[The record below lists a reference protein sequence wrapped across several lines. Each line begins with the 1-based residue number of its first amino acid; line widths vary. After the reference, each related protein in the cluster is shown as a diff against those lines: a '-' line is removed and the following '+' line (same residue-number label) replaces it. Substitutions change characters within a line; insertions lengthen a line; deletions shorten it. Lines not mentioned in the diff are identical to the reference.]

1 VKLTDEQKFVIK
13 EILQF
18 KRDVVKLGGHAG
30 CGKTVIAKHLHM
42 ALPKFAVAAYT
53 GKAADVLRRKGVK
66 TASTIHS
73 LIYVP
78 EVDEHGNIIYDGN
91 GNPRFIL
98 APHLQCDGVIIDEAS
113 MVSEEI
119 YQDLCSFGIPLIFI
133 GDHGQLP
140 PIGDEFN
147 LMKEPDYRLETI
159 HRNAGEIAFFAE
171 HIRKGYR
178 ASSFHAE
185 NKVKYISRFQAES
198 YLDQVD
204 QIICAFNKTRVQIN
218 KRVREMRGFP
228 DDKPVIG
235 DRAMCL
241 KNDRLTG
248 LFNGMQ
254 GEIAHIGVGNRIR
267 FRSDQN
273 VFDIYCDK
281 SQFNKEKY
289 DFEHEKGVH
298 PFDYC
303 YATTCHKF
311 QGSEADT
318 MLIFEQK
325 CDLWDHRRWA
335 YTAASR
341 AKEMVYWISA

>member
-119 YQDLCSFGIPLIFI
+119 YQD
-133 GDHGQLP
+133 
-140 PIGDEFN
+140 
-147 LMKEPDYRLETI
+147 
-159 HRNAGEIAFFAE
+159 
-171 HIRKGYR
+171 
-178 ASSFHAE
+178 
-185 NKVKYISRFQAES
+185 
-198 YLDQVD
+198 
-204 QIICAFNKTRVQIN
+204 QIIGLKRFIAMQAKSLSLLNIFEKATERPHSMLKIRSNISLDSKPSLTSIKWIKSFVHSI
-218 KRVREMRGFP
+218 KRVY
-228 DDKPVIG
+228 
-235 DRAMCL
+235 
-241 KNDRLTG
+241 
-248 LFNGMQ
+248 
-254 GEIAHIGVGNRIR
+254 
-267 FRSDQN
+267 RS
-273 VFDIYCDK
+273 
-281 SQFNKEKY
+281 
-289 DFEHEKGVH
+289 
-298 PFDYC
+298 
-303 YATTCHKF
+303 
-311 QGSEADT
+311 
-318 MLIFEQK
+318 
-325 CDLWDHRRWA
+325 
-335 YTAASR
+335 
-341 AKEMVYWISA
+341 ISG